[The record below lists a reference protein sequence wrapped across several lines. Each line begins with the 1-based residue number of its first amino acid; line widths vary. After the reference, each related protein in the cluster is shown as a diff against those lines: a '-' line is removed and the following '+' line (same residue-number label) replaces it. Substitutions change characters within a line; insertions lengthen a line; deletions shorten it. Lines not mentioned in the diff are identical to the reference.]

1 MKQKKLFFL
10 FLLFMISVST
20 VLAQVKE
27 ITGTVT
33 DNSGIPLPGVNVL
46 VKGTSNG
53 TQTDFDG
60 NYAISAS
67 IGEVL
72 VFSYVGL
79 TTVEETVGDSNTI
92 VVQMVEDLVNLNEV
106 VVTSLGITR
115 EKKSLGY
122 SVTELK
128 AEEINTVKDH
138 NVANSL
144 IGKVAGVTINQ
155 SGGLGSAS
163 RIVIRGNNSIT
174 GRNQAFIVVDGV
186 PISARGED
194 SGGSVYSSSVTGG
207 GITDINPE
215 DVESISVLKGP
226 NAAALYGADAARGV
240 VLITTK
246 KGRLSR
252 GLGISVTSNTTF
264 ERPMFLPDYQ
274 NEYGQG
280 SNSDLSV
287 AGDATNYSLPGGSW
301 GPRLDGSSKPYFT
314 AFDATR
320 PYAAQP
326 DNIKDFFE
334 TGVKTINSI
343 AIDKGGEGFGSRFS
357 YTNNY
362 TS

>member
-122 SVTELK
+122 AVTELK
-128 AEEINTVKDH
+128 AEEINMVKDH

-144 IGKVAGVTINQ
+144 VGKVAGVTINQ
-155 SGGLGSAS
+155 SGGLD
-163 RIVIRGNNSIT
+163 T
-174 GRNQAFIVVDGV
+174 
-186 PISARGED
+186 
-194 SGGSVYSSSVTGG
+194 
-207 GITDINPE
+207 
-215 DVESISVLKGP
+215 
-226 NAAALYGADAARGV
+226 GADRSAYRWP
-240 VLITTK
+240 
-246 KGRLSR
+246 GR
-252 GLGISVTSNTTF
+252 F
-264 ERPMFLPDYQ
+264 H
-274 NEYGQG
+274 
-280 SNSDLSV
+280 
-287 AGDATNYSLPGGSW
+287 
-301 GPRLDGSSKPYFT
+301 
-314 AFDATR
+314 
-320 PYAAQP
+320 
-326 DNIKDFFE
+326 
-334 TGVKTINSI
+334 
-343 AIDKGGEGFGSRFS
+343 
-357 YTNNY
+357 
-362 TS
+362 